1 MADRSEFYFST
12 KRFNSQMIKN
22 FLIVGLGGAA
32 GSMLRYGV
40 QKIFN
45 VQGAAVFPTGTL
57 LVNIA
62 GCFLIGMLWSF
73 VSRTLTWNE
82 EMKLL
87 LMTGFCGG
95 FTTFS
100 AFTLEGIGLLK
111 ESKTSLFVI
120 YILASVIG
128 GLLATLIGIR
138 IIK

>member
-1 MADRSEFYFST
+1 
-12 KRFNSQMIKN
+12 MIKN

-32 GSMLRYGV
+32 GSMLRYAV
-40 QKIFN
+40 QRFFQ
-45 VQGAAVFPTGTL
+45 VQSASPFPTGTL

-62 GCFLIGMLWSF
+62 GCFIIGILWSM

-100 AFTLEGIGLLK
+100 AFTLESIGLLK
-111 ESKTSLFVI
+111 ENKAVLFLI
-120 YILASVIG
+120 YLTASVVG
-128 GLLATLIGIR
+128 GFIATFIGIR
-138 IIK
+138 IAK

>member
-1 MADRSEFYFST
+1 
-12 KRFNSQMIKN
+12 MIKN

-32 GSMLRYGV
+32 GSILRYAV
-40 QKIFN
+40 QKFF
-45 VQGAAVFPTGTL
+45 QSQSAAAFPTGTL

-62 GCFLIGMLWSF
+62 GCFLIGILWTM
-73 VSRTLTWNE
+73 VSRSLTWNE

-111 ESKTSLFVI
+111 ENKTALFFI
-120 YILASVIG
+120 YLTASVVG
-128 GLLATLIGIR
+128 GLLATFIGIR
-138 IIK
+138 IAK

>member
-1 MADRSEFYFST
+1 
-12 KRFNSQMIKN
+12 MIKN

-45 VQGAAVFPTGTL
+45 IQSASAFPTGPL

-62 GCFLIGMLWSF
+62 GCFLIGILWSIA
-73 VSRTLTWNE
+73 SRTLSWNE

-111 ESKTSLFVI
+111 ESKTALFII
-120 YILASVIG
+120 YITASVVG
-128 GLLATLIGIR
+128 GLLATFIGIR
-138 IIK
+138 IAK